1 MPSSVPLAT
10 LLWRKC
16 TCIQINCF
24 QQFSEAAAEVQRE
37 RDRFKSLDA
46 DDKDF
51 LGKSASPY
59 VRSRP
64 LFQTCLK
71 DLFHISVLHMY
82 ISLSLSLSLPLY
94 IYIHYIYLDMC
105 NLILHL
111 HARTWMHIHTGE
123 HTCTNTFTMSKPRD
137 CVGNPVPAALTA
149 ATHLTMTVLCHG
161 RVVLGCCPS
170 WQSKWQICLHRLQ
183 LLSAV
188 VQLCCV
194 MVGMRLAAASCQSKN
209 CLLRYSC
216 TNFDKDVLRSCAGL
230 GQFVPDPVPYR
241 SIPVPDP
248 DQPCTTPQPPRGEWE
263 IHCDLLT

>member
-59 VRSRP
+59 VRSIP
-64 LFQTCLK
+64 LFHTCLK

-82 ISLSLSLSLPLY
+82 ISLSLSPSLY

-194 MVGMRLAAASCQSKN
+194 MVGMRLAVASWQFKN
-209 CLLRYSC
+209 CLLRFSC
-216 TNFDKDVLRSCAGL
+216 TNSDKDVLHVLEWVRSR
-230 GQFVPDPVPYR
+230 PR
-241 SIPVPDP
+241 SIPFHTRSRPG
-248 DQPCTTPQPPRGEWE
+248 CTTPDPPRR
-263 IHCDLLT
+263 

>member
-1 MPSSVPLAT
+1 
-10 LLWRKC
+10 
-16 TCIQINCF
+16 
-24 QQFSEAAAEVQRE
+24 
-37 RDRFKSLDA
+37 
-46 DDKDF
+46 
-51 LGKSASPY
+51 
-59 VRSRP
+59 
-64 LFQTCLK
+64 
-71 DLFHISVLHMY
+71 
-82 ISLSLSLSLPLY
+82 
-94 IYIHYIYLDMC
+94 MC

-230 GQFVPDPVPYR
+230 GQFVPDPVPYPFQTR
-241 SIPVPDP
+241 TSHVPP
-248 DQPCTTPQPPRGEWE
+248 LSHPAGNGRYTAIFSHRLLLSYPLYMGYGSPT
-263 IHCDLLT
+263 IHTGDL